1 MTLDELRNYVR
12 DRLSIAASDST
23 KQTQIDTVLN
33 TEYRRICAEER
44 LNIERTTMGVVAGS
58 QLADLPNDWQETISI
73 RHGAIVLQPVSLQRF
88 AELDAA
94 TEEGTDTSDSP
105 SVYYQES
112 PERIRVWPT
121 PVETN
126 STALTIWY
134 VARPDQMT
142 SGSHAPSVLPVEYHD
157 LLAESAIVRIAQSEE
172 AFDIAQ
178 AAQATVNDLRFR
190 MQGQM
195 RKRQGAGNERVVL
208 HHYGVGT

>member
-1 MTLDELRNYVR
+1 MTLNELRDYVR

-23 KQTQIDTVLN
+23 KQTQIDLVLN
-33 TEYRRICAEER
+33 TEYRRLCAEER
-44 LNIERTTMGVVAGS
+44 LNIERTTMGVVADS
-58 QLADLPNDWQETISI
+58 QLADLPNDWQETIAI
-73 RHGAIVLQPVSLQRF
+73 RHGAVVLQPVGLQRF

-94 TEEGTDTSDSP
+94 TENGTETTDGP

-112 PERIRVWPT
+112 PERVRIWPT

-134 VARPDQMT
+134 VARPNAMS
-142 SGSHAPSVLPVEYHD
+142 SGSDTPSALPVEYHD
-157 LLAESAIVRIAQSEE
+157 LLAELAVSRIALNEE
-172 AFDIAQ
+172 AFDLSTSALNIA
-178 AAQATVNDLRFR
+178 NELRGR

>member
-12 DRLSIAASDST
+12 DRLSIAASDTT

-44 LNIERTTMGVVAGS
+44 LNIERTTMGVVANS

-73 RHGAIVLQPVSLQRF
+73 RHGATVLQPVTLQRF

-94 TEEGTDTSDSP
+94 TEEGTNTSDGP

-112 PERIRVWPT
+112 PERIRIWPT

-134 VARPDQMT
+134 VARPDAMT
-142 SGSHAPSVLPVEYHD
+142 SGGNTPSALPVEYHD
-157 LLAESAIVRIAQSEE
+157 LLAELAVARIALNDESFDLAQS
-172 AFDIAQ
+172 ATAIA
-178 AAQATVNDLRFR
+178 NELRQR

-208 HHYGVGT
+208 RHYGVGT

>member
-23 KQTQIDTVLN
+23 KQTQIDLVLN
-33 TEYRRICAEER
+33 TEYRRICAEEQ
-44 LNIERTTMGVVAGS
+44 LNIERTTMGVVANS

-73 RHGAIVLQPVSLQRF
+73 RHGAVVLRPVTFQRF
-88 AELDAA
+88 VELDAA
-94 TEEGTDTSDSP
+94 TENGTETSDGP

-134 VARPDQMT
+134 VARPDAMT
-142 SGSHAPSVLPVEYHD
+142 SGSSSPSAIPVEYHD
-157 LLAESAIVRIAQSEE
+157 LLAEVAVVRIAQSEE

-178 AAQATVNDLRFR
+178 SAQATVNELRSR

-195 RKRQGAGNERVVL
+195 RRRQGAGNDRVVL
-208 HHYGVGT
+208 NHYGVGT

>member
-33 TEYRRICAEER
+33 TEYRRLCAEER
-44 LNIERTTMGVVAGS
+44 LNIERTTMGLVANS
-58 QLADLPNDWQETISI
+58 QLADLPNDWQETIAI
-73 RHGAIVLQPVSLQRF
+73 RYGANVLQPIGLQRF

-94 TEEGTDTSDSP
+94 SENGTQTSDGP
-105 SVYYQES
+105 SMYYQES

-121 PVETN
+121 PTETN
-126 STALTIWY
+126 STALIIWY
-134 VARPDQMT
+134 VARPDAMV
-142 SGSHAPSVLPVEYHD
+142 SGGNSPTALPVEYHD
-157 LLAESAIVRIAQSEE
+157 LLAEMAVARIALNEE
-172 AFDIAQ
+172 SFDLANSALSI
-178 AAQATVNDLRFR
+178 VSDLRGR

>member
-23 KQTQIDTVLN
+23 KQTQIDLVLN

-44 LNIERTTMGVVAGS
+44 LNIEKTTLGLIAQS
-58 QLADLPNDWQETISI
+58 QLADLPNDWQETITI
-73 RHGAIVLQPVSLQRF
+73 RHGATVLQPVTFMRF

-94 TEEGTDTSDSP
+94 SENGTETTDGP

-126 STALTIWY
+126 STALTLWY
-134 VARPDQMT
+134 VARPDAMT
-142 SGSHAPSVLPVEYHD
+142 SSGNTPAAMPVEYHD
-157 LLAESAIVRIAQSEE
+157 LLAEMAVVRIAQNEE
-172 AFDIAQ
+172 QFDIAQ
-178 AAQATVNDLRFR
+178 AAQATVNELRQR
-190 MQGQM
+190 MSGQM
-195 RKRQGAGNERVVL
+195 RRRQGYGQERVVL
-208 HHYGVGT
+208 RHYGAGT